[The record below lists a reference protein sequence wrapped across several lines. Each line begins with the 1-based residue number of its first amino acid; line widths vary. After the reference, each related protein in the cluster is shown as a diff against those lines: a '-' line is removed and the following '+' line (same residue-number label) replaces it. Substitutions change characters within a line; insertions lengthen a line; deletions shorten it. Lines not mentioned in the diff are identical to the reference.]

1 MLILVVKNEG
11 ESGGGPFWTATE
23 QGIALQI
30 VEESQVNYNLMEQR
44 QIFER
49 ATHFNPV
56 DIVCG
61 VQNYRNE
68 KFDLLKFRDLTAG
81 IITQKTQRGTVLK
94 AQELPGLWNGAMAY
108 WHTVFVEVPVC
119 TFNSVKT
126 INDLLKPA
134 HQ

>member
-1 MLILVVKNEG
+1 MVKNQG
-11 ESGGGPFWTATE
+11 EPGGGPFWTGKDE
-23 QGIALQI
+23 EMSLQI
-30 VEESQVNYNLMEQR
+30 VESLQVDFSASDQK
-44 QIFER
+44 QIFEK

-61 VQNYRNE
+61 VKNYKKE
-68 KFDLLKFRDLTAG
+68 KFDLLKFRDISAG
-81 IITQKTQRGTVLK
+81 IITQKSQGGRDLK

-108 WHTVFVEVPVC
+108 WHTIFVEVPSQ
-119 TFNSVKT
+119 TFSPVKT